1 MDHFSTKLK
10 EPTYIK
16 LRIRHSSFDL
26 LLQLT
31 GRQNES
37 LGAIN
42 NIFVG
47 ICRVLRGFHISYSY
61 RLDNHDGNFKF
72 IINYMYWFD
81 QMFSNIDLSR
91 NSLPLQLPFQ
101 KRKKSI
107 KSIFQ
112 INLLVIHQNYFK
124 LKGVKEISWYYMQSK
139 YIFEKRFLMFWSRK

>member
-1 MDHFSTKLK
+1 MLVWSKKKNSYSRNKIPMAAFAWAIGRLQLK

-47 ICRVLRGFHISYSY
+47 ICRVLRGFYISYSY

-72 IINYMYWFD
+72 IINYMYLLD

-101 KRKKSI
+101 RRK
-107 KSIFQ
+107 
-112 INLLVIHQNYFK
+112 QNRE
-124 LKGVKEISWYYMQSK
+124 VH
-139 YIFEKRFLMFWSRK
+139 

>member
-1 MDHFSTKLK
+1 MDHFSTQLK

-16 LRIRHSSFDL
+16 LRIRHFSFDL

-72 IINYMYWFD
+72 IINYMYLLD

-101 KRKKSI
+101 RRK
-107 KSIFQ
+107 
-112 INLLVIHQNYFK
+112 QNRE
-124 LKGVKEISWYYMQSK
+124 VH
-139 YIFEKRFLMFWSRK
+139 

>member
-1 MDHFSTKLK
+1 MCEARKNCYPRNKTPMAAFAWAIGRLLVDHFSTQLK

-37 LGAIN
+37 LGAIK

-81 QMFSNIDLSR
+81 QMFSNKDLSR

-101 KRKKSI
+101 RRK
-107 KSIFQ
+107 
-112 INLLVIHQNYFK
+112 QNRE
-124 LKGVKEISWYYMQSK
+124 VN
-139 YIFEKRFLMFWSRK
+139 